1 MFIDEVQK
9 QKFQISALV
18 KRLKVTDLQIK
29 QKEES
34 YKAHIQILQQK
45 IEKLS
50 NENQNLKVFLV
61 LVNEL
66 IPR

>member
-34 YKAHIQILQQK
+34 HKAHIQILQQK

-50 NENQNLKVFLV
+50 NENKNLKVFL
-61 LVNEL
+61 
-66 IPR
+66 